1 MILSPG
7 PTLVVDQGMEG
18 GPAVPGAGCER
29 LEDVERAHIEAVLAA
44 CQWQLKGA
52 GQAAER
58 LGLNPSTLWS
68 RMKKLG
74 ITRPQ
79 P

>member
-1 MILSPG
+1 ML
-7 PTLVVDQGMEG
+7 L
-18 GPAVPGAGCER
+18 GATGTGKER
-29 LEDVERAHIEAVLAA
+29 IAHALHRRSQRLDEMERAHLQLVLEV
-44 CQWQLKGA
+44 CNWRIKGA
-52 GQAAER
+52 RQAAER

-79 P
+79 A